1 MDYLAPAIICKLLIP
16 HMESNGSGHIVN
28 IASVLSVLH
37 GFKVAPYVA
46 AKHSLM
52 GLHECIRLECNY
64 IKSPI
69 KFSIVTPWAID
80 TGMVFININYKVS
93 WIQV

>member
-28 IASVLSVLH
+28 VASVLSVLH

-52 GLHECIRLECNY
+52 GLHECIRLESSY
-64 IKSPI
+64 YKSPI
-69 KFSIVTPWAID
+69 KYSIVTPWAID
-80 TGMVFININYKVS
+80 TGMVFY
-93 WIQV
+93 QL